1 MGSKNVRGWL
11 ARREDEAVSQL
22 FNARCHCRPAFFL
35 SLLAISAPI
44 LAADAPQP
52 TNDAHRVVLLA
63 SSGPLLLDVRVQTG
77 SQSIGQV
84 RASFCESLFARLD
97 ADKSG
102 KLEESEQSQVPT
114 FRRAGGG
121 AGEPVQ
127 KFLVDGALTPEGLRK
142 YIDGQLGPEFA
153 VEIKAP
159 RLDQSVRLLDV
170 LDKDGD
176 GVLSVDEVV
185 NSSKLL
191 ARYDLDDDESLS
203 VAELQPFP
211 QSVRQAM
218 RQQEAQGGKG
228 ARIFSIDSDA
238 ALATAASEIQKA
250 FGADKGLELQRC
262 GLNKEAA
269 ATFDKDQDGRLASDE
284 LRDWVSTGKADL
296 TVNAQWRQGR
306 LPPTVQVE
314 AVTVNRIEI
323 PAVVS
328 KLRWNAKV
336 DGIPVEITVRDN
348 RFAADDA
355 VRQLVTS
362 ARQRDAD
369 KNGYLSETEYAGLGA
384 GAPFAAVDLNKDG
397 MVYPDEIRQYF
408 TDMSKLSQARVVL
421 TFDDKITSL
430 FQLMDA
436 DTSNRLSPRE
446 MATLRE
452 RLAPMDRN
460 HNGQFDPGDFVSQF
474 NLTMAFKTP
483 EGLEENGP
491 ATMPAMGSTGG
502 VRRTL
507 RTGPVWYQ
515 RMDRNRDHDISWREF
530 LGPRAKFD
538 EVDTDHDGLISREEA
553 EAADAK
559 AKSESASPSQAAAA
573 P

>member
-1 MGSKNVRGWL
+1 
-11 ARREDEAVSQL
+11 VSQL
-22 FNARCHCRPAFFL
+22 FSARCLWLPA
-35 SLLAISAPI
+35 SILAIIGLSTP
-44 LAADAPQP
+44 LFAADSPQS
-52 TNDAHRVVLLA
+52 TNDSHRVVLLA

-114 FRRAGGG
+114 FRRSGGG

-127 KFLVDGALTPEGLRK
+127 KFLEGGALTLDGLRK

-159 RLDQSVRLLDV
+159 RLDQSVRLIDV
-170 LDKDGD
+170 LDRDGD
-176 GVLSVDEVV
+176 GILSVDEVV
-185 NSSKLL
+185 NSGKLL

-203 VAELQPFP
+203 VSELQPFP

-218 RQQEAQGGKG
+218 RQQETQGGKG
-228 ARIFSIDSDA
+228 ARIFSIVGDDA
-238 ALATAASEIQKA
+238 VARAASEIQKA
-250 FGADKGLELQRC
+250 FGDEKGLQIERC
-262 GLNKEAA
+262 GLNRDAA
-269 ATFDKDQDGRLASDE
+269 AAFDKNQDGRLSEDE
-284 LRDWVSTGKADL
+284 LRNWVSTGKPDL
-296 TVNAQWRQGR
+296 NVNAQWRQGR

-314 AVTVNRIEI
+314 AARVDRIEI
-323 PAVVS
+323 PDVVS
-328 KLRWNAKV
+328 KLRWSAKV
-336 DGIPVEITVRDN
+336 DGIPVEIKVRDN

-355 VRQLVTS
+355 VRQLVTN

-421 TFDDKITSL
+421 TFDDKIMSL

-474 NLTMAFKTP
+474 DLTMAFKTP
-483 EGLEENGP
+483 EGLEENGS
-491 ATMPAMGSTGG
+491 AAMPAMGNTGG

-538 EVDTDHDGLISREEA
+538 EVDTDHDGLISREDA

-559 AKSESASPSQAAAA
+559 AKSESAAASQAAAA